1 MCIRDR
7 KKLTIENENTGDKKV
22 YSINTMRY
30 INAHEGDYI
39 RAGEALIDDNINPH
53 DILAVLGEEA
63 LAKYLVDEIQIVYR
77 KSGVSIND
85 KHIEVIVRQ
94 MLKKVIIED
103 AGDSDFMPNE
113 EVYKSEFK
121 KVQQEL
127 LSEGKEPPKG
137 RPILQGITKAALNT
151 ESFISAASF
160 QETTRV
166 LTDAA
171 CSGKTDKLRGLKE
184 NVIMGK
190 LIPAGTGSK
199 HIINGK
205 FKFIT
210 QEN

>member
-1 MCIRDR
+1 
-7 KKLTIENENTGDKKV
+7 
-22 YSINTMRY
+22 MRY
-30 INAHEGDYI
+30 INAHEGDLI
-39 RAGEALIDDNINPH
+39 KAGEALIDGNINPH

-113 EVYKSEFK
+113 EVYKSDFK
-121 KVQQEL
+121 KAQEEL
-127 LSEGKEPPKG
+127 LAEGKEPPKG
-137 RPILQGITKAALNT
+137 KTILQGITKAALNT

-171 CSGKTDKLRGLKE
+171 CSGKTDRLRGLKE

-199 HIINGK
+199 HIISGK
-205 FKFIT
+205 YKFVN
-210 QEN
+210 QDN